1 MQQTSSQELTTVGG
15 SGGSTTTGFA
25 TGTKCTQSGT
35 YRAGNKYMDT
45 IAIFAAGDIFLPF
58 LDGKKTTWF
67 LLTPTLSSNR
77 EGSFTSVKV
86 EAGTI

>member
-1 MQQTSSQELTTVGG
+1 MQQETTAGQELTAGG
-15 SGGSTTTGFA
+15 GGNTTTGFA

-35 YRAGNKYMDT
+35 YRASNRYMDT
-45 IAIFAAGDIFLPF
+45 IALFAAGETFLPF
-58 LDGKKTTWF
+58 LDGKKTTWY
-67 LLTPTLSSNR
+67 LLTQSLSTNQ